1 MLPEGYRIEDL
12 SLTHATALAAA
23 YRRNRRH
30 LAPWEPV
37 RDETFFTEDGQSSA
51 VTAQL
56 SSARRGQQ
64 AAWVVMRGD
73 HVVAR
78 VNLNNIVMGVLRS
91 GSLGYWVDADHQR
104 RGLASAAVQH
114 ACAQADARGLHR
126 VEAGTLLHNVAS
138 QRVLERCGFRAFGT
152 APSYLFIAGSWQ
164 DHRLYQ
170 RILND
175 RPL

>member
-1 MLPEGYRIEDL
+1 VLPEGYRIEDL
-12 SLTHATALAAA
+12 SATHVAALGEA

-37 RDETFFTEDGQSSA
+37 RDESFYTDEGQGAA
-51 VTAQL
+51 VAGQL
-56 SSARRGQQ
+56 AAAGRGQL
-64 AAWVVMRGD
+64 AAWVVRHGD
-73 HVVAR
+73 QVVAR
-78 VNLNNIVMGVLRS
+78 INLNNIVRGALHS
-91 GSLGYWVDADHQR
+91 GSLGYWVDADHQG
-104 RGLASAAVQH
+104 RGLASAAVAH
-114 ACAQADARGLHR
+114 ACAQADARDLHR

-138 QRVLERCGFRAFGT
+138 QRVLERSGFHLFGT
-152 APSYLFIAGSWQ
+152 APRYLFIAGAWQ